1 MEKGLTTELTNQQLR
16 EKVIKDFDLDL
27 AQEADRITLDKIM
40 LASGMVA
47 IQEHAP
53 VGGPITRR
61 IKDFTGG
68 KP

>member
-47 IQEHAP
+47 IQEQST
-53 VGGPITRR
+53 GPITRK
-61 IKDFTGG
+61 IKDFTGE
-68 KP
+68 KS